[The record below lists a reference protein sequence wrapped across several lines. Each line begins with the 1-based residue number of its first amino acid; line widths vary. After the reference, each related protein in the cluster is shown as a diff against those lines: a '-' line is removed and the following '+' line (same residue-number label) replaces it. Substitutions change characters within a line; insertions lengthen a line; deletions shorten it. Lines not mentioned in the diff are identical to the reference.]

1 MMSILVQ
8 TGLKN
13 VVTEKKHKNLN
24 QTEWEE
30 LDEKTLSTIQLCL
43 ANTVLQELLME
54 KTSSTLW
61 KMLETLYVT
70 KSLANLLVLKQRLFT
85 FLMNKCELLIDHISQ
100 FNTLLNDL
108 KNVEVQ
114 IDDEDQVMLLLCS
127 LPHSYNR
134 DKLENEFC
142 LVSKAYRQAS
152 ILVASKK

>member
-13 VVTEKKHKNLN
+13 VVTEKKHENLN

-30 LDEKTLSTIQLCL
+30 LD
-43 ANTVLQELLME
+43 ELLME

-108 KNVEVQ
+108 KNVE
-114 IDDEDQVMLLLCS
+114 
-127 LPHSYNR
+127 
-134 DKLENEFC
+134 
-142 LVSKAYRQAS
+142 
-152 ILVASKK
+152 